1 MTTLSTFILEQLD
14 TLVVVINQQGKIQYV
29 NPSVSKI
36 LGYEPTQLLGQNWIS
51 TTSQSREEVLEI
63 KENTISLLK
72 ANPQQ
77 NSFSVERKVK
87 HVNGIIKWILWN
99 LSLSPENTIVGIGQ
113 DITERKLAEQKTLT
127 INALLKD
134 KNKELV
140 DSISYSQRIQQAILP
155 RLSLLQ
161 STFKEAF
168 VLYKP
173 KDIISG
179 DFYWYYERNNLV
191 YVAAIDCTGHGVPG
205 ALMTILA
212 NSLMKNIVRQNI
224 FDPGIIL
231 KKLDEYLYEELNLNR
246 ENKTPD
252 GMDIS
257 LCVFDFEQNTLQFAG
272 AFRPLVLIRDNEF
285 FEFRGARYPIGFYD
299 NIDKNFE
306 TTEIHLQKGDS
317 FYLFSDG
324 YVDQFGGEKQKKF
337 NKKAFRNL
345 LLDIQYLSLEEQEGY
360 LEYVFNNWKQ
370 QEEQTDDVCVIGL
383 KI

>member
-14 TLVVVINQQGKIQYV
+14 TLVVVINQEGKIQYV

-36 LGYEPTQLLGQNWIS
+36 LGYQPTQLIGQNWIS
-51 TTSQSREEVLEI
+51 TTSQTREEVLEI

-113 DITERKLAEQKTLT
+113 DITERKLSEQKTLT

-155 RLSLLQ
+155 RLSLLR
-161 STFKEAF
+161 SKFKEAF

-212 NSLMKNIVRQNI
+212 NSLMKNIVRQNTS
-224 FDPGIIL
+224 DPGIIL

-285 FEFRGARYPIGFYD
+285 IEFRGARYPIGFYD

-306 TTEIHLQKGDS
+306 TTEIQLQKGDS

>member
-1 MTTLSTFILEQLD
+1 
-14 TLVVVINQQGKIQYV
+14 
-29 NPSVSKI
+29 
-36 LGYEPTQLLGQNWIS
+36 
-51 TTSQSREEVLEI
+51 
-63 KENTISLLK
+63 
-72 ANPQQ
+72 
-77 NSFSVERKVK
+77 
-87 HVNGIIKWILWN
+87 
-99 LSLSPENTIVGIGQ
+99 
-113 DITERKLAEQKTLT
+113 
-127 INALLKD
+127 LLKD